1 MHAPAHV
8 DVEVMSALGRLQ
20 RGSLISKA
28 TATRA
33 VDSFLEAPIQRH
45 DISDLA
51 RGAWRLSNKLRVSDA
66 VYVQLARQLGLRV
79 LTVDARLARA
89 SDLALLPEV

>member
-51 RGAWRLSNKLRVSDA
+51 RGAWSSPSICAWATLCMSSSLVASAYVS
-66 VYVQLARQLGLRV
+66 
-79 LTVDARLARA
+79 
-89 SDLALLPEV
+89 